1 LVKRTSQG
9 ETKTDLIKGEKM
21 KQLLIALSMLA
32 LSVAQAGEI
41 KIKSISQYE
50 LWGSANASSAFGINP
65 DMGRAW
71 IEVTVT
77 ANDPDGGLSD
87 VERIKLEGL
96 TYDQQTGAINLDY
109 EGKITTCAEY
119 KTVGRSIFRQKIIK
133 MTSKCKFEGRWRKF
147 SYDNGFEM
155 KETAAYDLFLIV
167 E

>member
-1 LVKRTSQG
+1 VKQKQISLK
-9 ETKTDLIKGEKM
+9 EKKM
-21 KQLLIALSMLA
+21 KQLIIALSLLA
-32 LSVAQAGEI
+32 ISAAQAGEI
-41 KIKSISQYE
+41 KIKSISHYE

-77 ANDPDGGLSD
+77 ANDPDGGLSE
-87 VERIKLEGL
+87 VERIKMEGI
-96 TYDQQTGAINLDY
+96 TYDQQTGAINVDF

-119 KTVGRSIFRQKIIK
+119 KTVGRSIFRQKVIK
-133 MTSKCKFEGRWRKF
+133 MTPNCKFVSRWRKF

-155 KETAAYDLFLIV
+155 KKTAALDLFLIV